1 MKKLILIVCGTVLF
15 SFPFI
20 SSVKSQ
26 DLYEKANIRKYEK
39 ANQELPATTKKE
51 KRVVFMGNSIT
62 EGWVGTHPEFFT
74 ENNYIGRGISGQTSP
89 QMLMR
94 FYGDVVVLKPKAV
107 VINAG
112 TNDVAENTG
121 AYHPDF
127 TLNNIKAMA
136 SIAEANGIKVILTSV
151 LPASQIK
158 WRLDI
163 KDAPQKIIALNK
175 EIEAYAKANK
185 YGYVDYFSAMK
196 DEKNGLPEKLS
207 KDGVHPNGDGY
218 KIMEKLVKEEIKK
231 IVK

>member
-1 MKKLILIVCGTVLF
+1 MKKQIKNF
-15 SFPFI
+15 
-20 SSVKSQ
+20 
-26 DLYEKANIRKYEK
+26 R
-39 ANQELPATTKKE
+39 LPQKK

-62 EGWVGTHPEFFT
+62 EGWVGTHPEFF
-74 ENNYIGRGISGQTSP
+74 NSKQSYRPWNQLANKPQT
-89 QMLMR
+89 LMR
-94 FYGDVVVLKPKAV
+94 FYGDVVAFQPKAV

-121 AYHPDF
+121 AYHPEF

-207 KDGVHPNGDGY
+207 KDGVHPNGEGY

>member
-1 MKKLILIVCGTVLF
+1 MKNLILILCGTFLF
-15 SFPFI
+15 SFPFTTT
-20 SSVKSQ
+20 VKSQ
-26 DLYEKANIRKYEK
+26 DLYEKANIKKYEK
-39 ANQELPATTKKE
+39 ANQELPAATKKE

-62 EGWVGTHPEFFT
+62 EGWVNAHPDFFT

-94 FYGDVVVLKPKAV
+94 FYEDVVSLNPKAV

-121 AYHPDF
+121 SYHPEF

-136 SIAEANGIKVILTSV
+136 AIAEANGIKVILTSV
-151 LPASQIK
+151 LPALQMQ

-163 KDAPQKIIALNK
+163 KDVPAKIMALNK
-175 EIEAYAKANK
+175 EIEAYAKAKK

-196 DEKNGLPEKLS
+196 DEKNGLPENLS
-207 KDGVHPNGDGY
+207 KDGVHPTGEGY
-218 KIMEKLVKEEIKK
+218 KIMEKLVKEEINKTLK
-231 IVK
+231 

>member
-1 MKKLILIVCGTVLF
+1 MRQPYHHQYDRGLL
-15 SFPFI
+15 
-20 SSVKSQ
+20 
-26 DLYEKANIRKYEK
+26 
-39 ANQELPATTKKE
+39 
-51 KRVVFMGNSIT
+51 
-62 EGWVGTHPEFFT
+62 WVGTHPEFFT

-94 FYGDVVVLKPKAV
+94 FYGDVVALKPKAV

-207 KDGVHPNGDGY
+207 KDGVHPNGEGY

>member
-1 MKKLILIVCGTVLF
+1 MKKLILTICGVFLLT
-15 SFPFI
+15 SPFI
-20 SSVKSQ
+20 ATVKSQ
-26 DLYEKANIRKYEK
+26 DLYEKANIKKYEK
-39 ANQELPATTKKE
+39 ANDELPAPGKKE
-51 KRVVFMGNSIT
+51 KRIVFMGNSIT
-62 EGWVGTHPEFFT
+62 EGWVNAHPEFFS

-94 FYGDVVVLKPKAV
+94 FYEDVVALQPKAV

-121 AYHPDF
+121 AYHPVF

-136 SIAEANGIKVILTSV
+136 AIAEANGIKVILTSV
-151 LPASQIK
+151 LPAAQIK
-158 WRLDI
+158 WRLDL
-163 KDAPQKIIALNK
+163 KDVPQKIMALNK

-196 DEKNGLPEKLS
+196 DENNGLPEKLS
-207 KDGVHPNGDGY
+207 KDGVHPTGDGY
-218 KIMEKLVKEEIKK
+218 VIMERLVKEEIKK

>member
-62 EGWVGTHPEFFT
+62 EGWVGTH
-74 ENNYIGRGISGQTSP
+74 IGRGISGQTSP

-94 FYGDVVVLKPKAV
+94 FYGDVVALKPKVV

-121 AYHPDF
+121 AYHPEF

-196 DEKNGLPEKLS
+196 DEKNGLSEKLS
-207 KDGVHPNGDGY
+207 KDGVHPNGEGY

>member
-94 FYGDVVVLKPKAV
+94 FYGDVVALKPKAV

-136 SIAEANGIKVILTSV
+136 SITNKMAARHQRCPSKNYSLKQRNRSLCQSK
-151 LPASQIK
+151 QIRIC
-158 WRLDI
+158 RLF
-163 KDAPQKIIALNK
+163 LRY
-175 EIEAYAKANK
+175 ER
-185 YGYVDYFSAMK
+185 
-196 DEKNGLPEKLS
+196 
-207 KDGVHPNGDGY
+207 
-218 KIMEKLVKEEIKK
+218 
-231 IVK
+231 

>member
-1 MKKLILIVCGTVLF
+1 MKKLISIICGAFLF

-20 SSVKSQ
+20 GTVKSQ
-26 DLYEKANIRKYEK
+26 DLYEKTNIKKYEK
-39 ANQELPATTKKE
+39 ANRELPAPAKKE

-62 EGWVGTHPEFFT
+62 EGWVNTHPDFFK

-94 FYGDVVVLKPKAV
+94 FYEDVIALQPKAV

-121 AYHPDF
+121 SYHPEF
-127 TLNNIKAMA
+127 TLNNIKAMSA
-136 SIAEANGIKVILTSV
+136 IAEANGIKVILTSV

-163 KDAPQKIIALNK
+163 KDAPQKIMALNK

-185 YGYVDYFSAMK
+185 YGYIDYFSAMK
-196 DEKNGLPEKLS
+196 DENNGLPEKLS
-207 KDGVHPNGDGY
+207 KDGVHPTGDGY
-218 KIMEKLVKEEIKK
+218 AIMEKLVKKEIKRL
-231 IVK
+231 

>member
-1 MKKLILIVCGTVLF
+1 MKKLISIICGAFLF

-20 SSVKSQ
+20 GTVKSQ
-26 DLYEKANIRKYEK
+26 DLYEKTNIKKYEK
-39 ANQELPATTKKE
+39 ANRELPAPAKKE

-62 EGWVGTHPEFFT
+62 EGWVNTHPDFFK

-94 FYGDVVVLKPKAV
+94 FYEDVIALQPKAV

-121 AYHPDF
+121 SYHPEF
-127 TLNNIKAMA
+127 TLNNIKAMS

-163 KDAPQKIIALNK
+163 KDAPQKIMALNK

-196 DEKNGLPEKLS
+196 DENNGLPEKLS
-207 KDGVHPNGDGY
+207 KDGVHPTGDGY
-218 KIMEKLVKEEIKK
+218 AIMEKLVKEEIKK

>member
-51 KRVVFMGNSIT
+51 KRGVFMGNS
-62 EGWVGTHPEFFT
+62 
-74 ENNYIGRGISGQTSP
+74 NNYIGRGISGQTSP

-94 FYGDVVVLKPKAV
+94 FYGDVVALKPKAV

-121 AYHPDF
+121 AYHPEF

-207 KDGVHPNGDGY
+207 KDGVHPNGEGY